1 MPTLPGLPIRKPV
14 IISISSFL
22 VLAVAAPAQIRNRI
36 KQNIGDTEP
45 VMIATPHPLARAEFD
60 QGRVEGSMRI
70 NRASMV
76 FKLSPAQQADLGKLL
91 AEQQDPH
98 SANYRKWLTP
108 EQYAARFGISDSDLA
123 QVATWLK
130 SQGLTVDGFSR
141 GRTQV
146 FFSGTAAQVESAF
159 HTQFNRYLV
168 NGQTSVPNAAE
179 TSCPAAVPGMLPG
192 LRRLEHFR
200 PPP

>member
-76 FKLSPAQQADLGKLL
+76 FKLSPAQQADLDKLL

-98 SANYRKWLTP
+98 SANYRRWLTP
-108 EQYAARFGISDSDLA
+108 EQYATRFGMSDSDLA
-123 QVATWLK
+123 QVSTWLK

-146 FFSGTAAQVESAF
+146 FFSGTAAPVATAF
-159 HTQFNRYLV
+159 HPQLNRYLV
-168 NGQTSVPNAAE
+168 NGQTTTPTAVD
-179 TSCPAAVPGMLPG
+179 TSLQTAVAG
-192 LRRLEHFR
+192 
-200 PPP
+200 

>member
-1 MPTLPGLPIRKPV
+1 MPRTLVCPFRKRV
-14 IISISSFL
+14 IISIAAFL

-76 FKLSPAQQADLGKLL
+76 LKLRLPKQADLGKLL

-108 EQYAARFGISDSDLA
+108 EQYAARFGMSDSDLA

-130 SQGLTVDGFSR
+130 SQGL
-141 GRTQV
+141 
-146 FFSGTAAQVESAF
+146 
-159 HTQFNRYLV
+159 
-168 NGQTSVPNAAE
+168 
-179 TSCPAAVPGMLPG
+179 AV
-192 LRRLEHFR
+192 
-200 PPP
+200 